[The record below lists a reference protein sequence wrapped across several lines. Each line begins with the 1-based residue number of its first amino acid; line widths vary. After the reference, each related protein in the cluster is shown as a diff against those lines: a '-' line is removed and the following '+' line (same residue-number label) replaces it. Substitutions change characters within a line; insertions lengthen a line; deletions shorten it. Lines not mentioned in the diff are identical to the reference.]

1 MVKPAY
7 QQQIDRATYDATL
20 RFFDVLLRL
29 LHPFMPFITEELWQ
43 HISERAEGES
53 IMYARV
59 PEAGA
64 VDADALAHM
73 AEAKEIIS
81 GIRTVR
87 LQKNIPNRN
96 ALSLQVVG
104 SFANAC
110 RAIIVKL
117 ANIDAINEVSEKDA
131 TAASFLVGTTEYAVP
146 LGSNINVEEELAK
159 LNADLKYY
167 QGFLASVEKKLG
179 NERFVN
185 NAPEAVVNAER
196 KKKADAESKIATLKE
211 SIAALSK

>member
-1 MVKPAY
+1 M
-7 QQQIDRATYDATL
+7 
-20 RFFDVLLRL
+20 
-29 LHPFMPFITEELWQ
+29 
-43 HISERAEGES
+43 
-53 IMYARV
+53 
-59 PEAGA
+59 
-64 VDADALAHM
+64 
-73 AEAKEIIS
+73 
-81 GIRTVR
+81 
-87 LQKNIPNRN
+87 
-96 ALSLQVVG
+96 
-104 SFANAC
+104 
-110 RAIIVKL
+110 
-117 ANIDAINEVSEKDA
+117 SEKDA

-179 NERFVN
+179 NVRFVN

>member
-1 MVKPAY
+1 M
-7 QQQIDRATYDATL
+7 
-20 RFFDVLLRL
+20 
-29 LHPFMPFITEELWQ
+29 
-43 HISERAEGES
+43 
-53 IMYARV
+53 
-59 PEAGA
+59 
-64 VDADALAHM
+64 
-73 AEAKEIIS
+73 
-81 GIRTVR
+81 R
-87 LQKNIPNRN
+87 LQKNIPNKN

-104 SFANAC
+104 TFSNAC
-110 RAIIVKL
+110 RAIITKL
-117 ANIDAINEVSEKDA
+117 ANIDAIDEVSEKDA

-167 QGFLASVEKKLG
+167 EGFLASVEKKLG

>member
-1 MVKPAY
+1 
-7 QQQIDRATYDATL
+7 
-20 RFFDVLLRL
+20 
-29 LHPFMPFITEELWQ
+29 
-43 HISERAEGES
+43 
-53 IMYARV
+53 MYARV
-59 PEAGA
+59 PEAGD

-73 AEAKEIIS
+73 AVAKEIIS

-87 LQKNIPNRN
+87 LQKNIPNKN

-104 SFANAC
+104 TFSNAC
-110 RAIIVKL
+110 RAIITKL
-117 ANIDAINEVSEKDA
+117 ANIDAIDEVSEKDA

-167 QGFLASVEKKLG
+167 EGFLASVEKKLG